1 MADEITGTL
10 VAELKSSKFA
20 LHVDQSTL
28 RGSEALLLG
37 YDRYVT
43 KNDEI
48 REELLFSKSLTATVE
63 KFFKGK
69 QIPLTNGIACATDDA
84 PAMIGRHRGFIQHM
98 KTATPGTMAIYC
110 IIHRQH
116 LVAKHLSA
124 ELHESLQ
131 VFIKVVNKIKTSAL
145 NDRLFRKFCQD
156 KDEQFQRLFMHTEV
170 RWLSKGKCLRRLY
183 DLYDTVVEFLK
194 GTDDNL
200 SIEFS
205 DRHVNL
211 AYLSDIFD
219 KLNQV

>member
-1 MADEITGTL
+1 
-10 VAELKSSKFA
+10 
-20 LHVDQSTL
+20 
-28 RGSEALLLG
+28 
-37 YDRYVT
+37 
-43 KNDEI
+43 
-48 REELLFSKSLTATVE
+48 
-63 KFFKGK
+63 
-69 QIPLTNGIACATDDA
+69 
-84 PAMIGRHRGFIQHM
+84 MIGRHRGFIQHM

-156 KDEQFQRLFMHTEV
+156 KDERFQRLLMHTEV
-170 RWLSKGKCLRRLY
+170 RWLSEEKCLRRLY